1 MEIIAADADGIGT
14 RGIRQALKRIIDI
27 DEDGNETA
35 VYSAVGNLH
44 LSKVVA
50 IAVDD
55 DGDLVL
61 ITNHAQSLMQQLE
74 SWDDFVT
81 G

>member
-1 MEIIAADADGIGT
+1 MEIIASKPDGLGS
-14 RGIRQALKRIIDI
+14 RDIRSALKRIIDI

-35 VYSAVGNLH
+35 VYGAVGNLH

-61 ITNHAQSLMQQLE
+61 VTEIAQAIMEDLGT
-74 SWDDFVT
+74 WDEFIE
-81 G
+81 

>member
-1 MEIIAADADGIGT
+1 MEIIASKPDGLGS
-14 RGIRQALKRIIDI
+14 RDIRSALKRIIDI

-35 VYSAVGNLH
+35 IYGAVGNLH

-50 IAVDD
+50 IAIDD

-61 ITNHAQSLMQQLE
+61 ITEFAQAVMEDLDTWE
-74 SWDDFVT
+74 EFVA
-81 G
+81 

>member
-1 MEIIAADADGIGT
+1 MEIIAADDDGIGT

-50 IAVDD
+50 IAIDD
-55 DGDLVL
+55 DGDLL
-61 ITNHAQSLMQQLE
+61 
-74 SWDDFVT
+74 FVT
-81 G
+81 EFAQVIMEDLGTWDEFAS

>member
-1 MEIIAADADGIGT
+1 MDIIAADDDGIGT
-14 RGIRQALKRIIDI
+14 RDIRQALRRIIDI

-35 VYSAVGNLH
+35 VYGAVGNLH

-50 IAVDD
+50 IAIDD
-55 DGDLVL
+55 DGDLLL
-61 ITNHAQSLMQQLE
+61 ITNHAQKLMQQLE
-74 SWDDFVT
+74 SWDDFMT

>member
-1 MEIIAADADGIGT
+1 MEIITSNPDGLGS
-14 RGIRQALKRIIDI
+14 RDMRNALKRIIDI
-27 DEDGNETA
+27 DEDGNSTSI
-35 VYSAVGNLH
+35 YGAVGNLH

-61 ITNHAQSLMQQLE
+61 ITEFAQAVMEDLDT
-74 SWDDFVT
+74 WDEFT
-81 G
+81 S

>member
-1 MEIIAADADGIGT
+1 MEIITSNPDGLGS
-14 RGIRQALKRIIDI
+14 RDLRNALKRIIDV
-27 DEDGNETA
+27 DEDGNTTS

-50 IAVDD
+50 IAIDD

-61 ITNHAQSLMQQLE
+61 ITEFAQVIMEDLGTWYEFSR
-74 SWDDFVT
+74 
-81 G
+81 

>member
-1 MEIIAADADGIGT
+1 MQIIASNPDGLGS
-14 RGIRQALKRIIDI
+14 RDMRNALKRIIDI
-27 DEDGNETA
+27 DEDGNSTSI
-35 VYSAVGNLH
+35 YGAVGNLH

-61 ITNHAQSLMQQLE
+61 ITEFSQKIMEDLGT
-74 SWDDFVT
+74 WDEFSK
-81 G
+81 

>member
-1 MEIIAADADGIGT
+1 MKIITSNPDGLGS
-14 RGIRQALKRIIDI
+14 RDIRSALKRIIDI
-27 DEDGNETA
+27 DEDGNSTSI
-35 VYSAVGNLH
+35 YGAVGNLH

-61 ITNHAQSLMQQLE
+61 ITEFAQAVMEDLDT
-74 SWDDFVT
+74 WDEFT
-81 G
+81 S